1 MNKERIGIVNK
12 VVDDIGE
19 MMSEHELTPDR
30 ALEVLKIATMI
41 ELIQALEERKYFL
54 WKLLILSKRQK
65 EDQLK

>member
-41 ELIQALEERKYFL
+41 ELIQALELLKIDTIRRLGGNYER
-54 WKLLILSKRQK
+54 
-65 EDQLK
+65 

>member
-30 ALEVLKIATMI
+30 ALEVLKNATMI
-41 ELIQALEERKYFL
+41 ELIQALEER
-54 WKLLILSKRQK
+54 R
-65 EDQLK
+65 